1 MIQCSPSQRISIFPY
16 KNPISD
22 GPQKFR
28 TVQDLLYSHML
39 VNSMS
44 QRRKCGGVHVYAT
57 KVKCKQETNPGSTDT
72 RVDANPSLS
81 SHEEIQSLDFD
92 TECETKMTN
101 SAGNG
106 AGGSSYVEEGVRKK
120 RGRKS
125 KKEMGK
131 MLDATAMEGGVS
143 EQRPSRKRKKYDEMA
158 EFEMS
163 GTEKKYGLRGC
174 KQEME
179 PKANRRKAK
188 CDEEGPL
195 TCHQCK
201 RNDKGRVVRCKC
213 CNKRRFCLLYPHL
226 KEDDIAEKCPVCR
239 GNCNCKACLS
249 CDELIKQMREFAKA
263 DKEEKVEL
271 CMYLLQVLL
280 PYLRQLDEEQL
291 IENETEAKIQGLS
304 VSKLNLA
311 KADYSMEERVDNCK
325 TSIFDYHRSC
335 TKCSFDLCLICCRE
349 LRGGQLV
356 GGADPIELEFV
367 WQGRG
372 YLHAEKKDEEVKQNA
387 SDDDCKPEVREW
399 SRSGWLAQS
408 DGSIPCPKVNDECN
422 HGFLELRSILG
433 QHFVSELVCKAKE
446 LVQAY
451 KLQNVVKTADNFCS
465 CLKLD
470 RNTDVSY
477 SNMRKAA
484 SREDLTDNYLYCPKA
499 VDLQY
504 KDLRHFQWH
513 WEKGEPVIVSNVLEC
528 TSGLSWEP
536 LVMWRALRHVTNTK
550 RGQHLA
556 EKTIDCLD
564 WTEGEINIHQ
574 FFTGYTNGRKDW
586 LAWPQILKLK
596 DWPPSNLFEEQLP
609 RHCAE
614 FISSLPFKE
623 YTDPHKGS
631 LNLAVKLPN
640 GSLKPDLGPKTYIA
654 YGFPQ
659 ELGRGDSVTKLHCD
673 MSDAV
678 NVLTH
683 IAEVKLDSDQLTIIE
698 KLKQKHLEQEKRELL
713 GDDQDGGT
721 NVDMLNNS
729 SSTINAL
736 DKQSSVEV
744 MEQEGGLCDGKEVD
758 QFHQPSHSNE
768 VAIANEDGISYGSEL
783 IEVDKVKINQGDL
796 LFGGD
801 ASDGALWDIFRRQDV
816 PKLQE
821 YLKKHF
827 REFRHVHCCPL
838 KQVIH
843 PIHDQTFYLT
853 MEHKRK
859 LKEEY
864 GIEPWTFIQKLG
876 DAVFIPVGCP
886 HQVRN
891 LKSCIKVAMDFVS
904 PENVGECFRLTEEFR
919 TLPINHRS
927 TEDKLE
933 EPWPKLEFGQA
944 NNQLAESTTNLDRDI
959 SLLKNANGRARGW
972 QRKKEGHGMS
982 STADFIWDSES
993 QHPKAWKF
1001 DLAALLLHYCS
1012 HSNRDSKM
1020 QHGFP
1025 NVRENEKELKSP
1037 FVLSSYDSFF
1047 SLHEYYLVNS
1057 NGEGEEN
1064 DNICNGRCDWKVGES
1079 KVRVNQGSRVNI
1091 SVTDRSQLEVYKI
1104 RVISL
1109 LSVMMLGSMYR
1120 DFGRFPH
1127 RYVDPS
1133 GVRGSEGAKEKGLV
1147 EEGPKLKC
1155 YPYRGRPIIVGGGFV
1170 KGRLYAQMVIKRIRE
1185 GQGRWQIK
1193 RLDGGQDWN
1202 GDHML
1207 NCLNIL
1213 LISTLVQ
1220 EKALGF
1226 SCALG
1231 IVGILVYFGTIQHR
1245 CQGVGKTRWS
1255 RSSQKALVRPI
1266 GFVDSKRLSQERK
1279 RYQKNG
1285 QNGLFAKL
1293 FGPWLAQV
1301 SLAWALRRLQLEGTN
1316 SPGRA
1321 AVHLGELQLTWACQL
1336 LQVPAR
1342 EAEERF
1348 QGSEGEELREERK
1361 KKKKEEETRPR
1372 RYRIA
1377 TVIIPYFVSCS
1388 VFFMRLS
1395 ISFLI
1400 NKTKIK
1406 PTHNQLL
1413 KIVSRSNA
1421 LTILSAFQKLKHYF
1435 KVQRL
1440 KRPFVCN

>member
-1 MIQCSPSQRISIFPY
+1 MEQ
-16 KNPISD
+16 
-22 GPQKFR
+22 
-28 TVQDLLYSHML
+28 
-39 VNSMS
+39 
-44 QRRKCGGVHVYAT
+44 
-57 KVKCKQETNPGSTDT
+57 GSTDT

-201 RNDKGRVVRCKC
+201 RNDKGRVVR
-213 CNKRRFCLLYPHL
+213 YPHL

-311 KADYSMEERVDNCK
+311 KADYSMEERVYCDNCK

-758 QFHQPSHSNE
+758 QFHQPSRSNE

-919 TLPINHRS
+919 TLPINHRCHTHCYS
-927 TEDKLE
+927 FVVAK

-1020 QHGFP
+1020 QHGCASLSLQLLLTTMAATRDLILSFLSG
-1025 NVRENEKELKSP
+1025 NGTGGNEAGVWGLSGGSRINSKNSSRDEEQASIGD
-1037 FVLSSYDSFF
+1037 FVGDDRDGKRKR
-1047 SLHEYYLVNS
+1047 V
-1057 NGEGEEN
+1057 EGEEN

-1079 KVRVNQGSRVNI
+1079 KVSDYPLLGLWVRVNQGSRVNI

-1133 GVRGSEGAKEKGLV
+1133 GVRCTYSCHPLWRMLKLDKQGWEENALGRKKQVKVRGEMVWESEACVCAPKKEQSRGSEGAKEKGLV

-1193 RLDGGQDWN
+1193 SLDGGQDWN

-1207 NCLNIL
+1207 N
-1213 LISTLVQ
+1213 
-1220 EKALGF
+1220 
-1226 SCALG
+1226 
-1231 IVGILVYFGTIQHR
+1231 
-1245 CQGVGKTRWS
+1245 W
-1255 RSSQKALVRPI
+1255 
-1266 GFVDSKRLSQERK
+1266 
-1279 RYQKNG
+1279 
-1285 QNGLFAKL
+1285 
-1293 FGPWLAQV
+1293 
-1301 SLAWALRRLQLEGTN
+1301 
-1316 SPGRA
+1316 
-1321 AVHLGELQLTWACQL
+1321 
-1336 LQVPAR
+1336 
-1342 EAEERF
+1342 
-1348 QGSEGEELREERK
+1348 
-1361 KKKKEEETRPR
+1361 
-1372 RYRIA
+1372 
-1377 TVIIPYFVSCS
+1377 
-1388 VFFMRLS
+1388 
-1395 ISFLI
+1395 
-1400 NKTKIK
+1400 
-1406 PTHNQLL
+1406 
-1413 KIVSRSNA
+1413 
-1421 LTILSAFQKLKHYF
+1421 
-1435 KVQRL
+1435 
-1440 KRPFVCN
+1440 